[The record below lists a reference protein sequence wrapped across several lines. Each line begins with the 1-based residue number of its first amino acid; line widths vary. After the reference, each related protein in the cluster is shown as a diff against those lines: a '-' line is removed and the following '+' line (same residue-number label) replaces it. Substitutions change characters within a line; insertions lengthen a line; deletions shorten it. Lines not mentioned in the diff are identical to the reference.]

1 MSVFYRKYQNKN
13 RQSVAYGKWF
23 ARAVTIGKTIN
34 IDELAKHMSEHNT
47 PYSKGAIKGV
57 LTDMIGCVRELMLEG
72 KAVKLEGLAIF
83 SAGIK
88 TKKNGA
94 PTSAEFST
102 TKHIDSVYM
111 RARATGEFT
120 RQELTKAGNVTE
132 LPKNYT
138 DYHEEDDEPQ
148 NPSGG
153 SGSQSGSGTGSVTP
167 SGNGSSQ
174 SGGDNGGSQN
184 GGNSDSGNT
193 NGGSQSGNSGSGSNT
208 GDSTGGNTS
217 GDGQQS
223 TYNLT
228 IARSGSG
235 TSTVTDDSENVITG
249 QRSFAPGTNL
259 NIEIVPAE
267 GQVPTATINGSS
279 IELTENDGTYTGSF
293 QMPAQVSVLELNS
306 GSNGGDDYDPHNPID
321 SGN

>member
-132 LPKNYT
+132 LPKNFT

-153 SGSQSGSGTGSVTP
+153 SGSQ
-167 SGNGSSQ
+167 
-174 SGGDNGGSQN
+174 NGG
-184 GGNSDSGNT
+184 GSDSGST
-193 NGGSQSGNSGSGSNT
+193 SGGSQSGNSGSGSGSNT
-208 GDSTGGNTS
+208 GGSTGGNTS
-217 GDGQQS
+217 GDGQQT

-249 QRSFAPGTNL
+249 QRRFAPGTNL

-267 GQVPTATINGSS
+267 GQIPTARLNYNP
-279 IELTENDGTYTGSF
+279 IELTENDGTYVGSF
-293 QMPAQVSVLELNS
+293 QMPAQGSVLELNS
-306 GSNGGDDYDPHNPID
+306 GSNGSNGDDDYSPIND
-321 SGN
+321 D

>member
-132 LPKNYT
+132 LPKNFT

-153 SGSQSGSGTGSVTP
+153 SGSQNSGSTGDNT
-167 SGNGSSQ
+167 GGGSTT
-174 SGGDNGGSQN
+174 GDNGDRDPD
-184 GGNSDSGNT
+184 GGTNSD
-193 NGGSQSGNSGSGSNT
+193 
-208 GDSTGGNTS
+208 
-217 GDGQQS
+217 
-223 TYNLT
+223 
-228 IARSGSG
+228 
-235 TSTVTDDSENVITG
+235 E
-249 QRSFAPGTNL
+249 
-259 NIEIVPAE
+259 
-267 GQVPTATINGSS
+267 
-279 IELTENDGTYTGSF
+279 
-293 QMPAQVSVLELNS
+293 
-306 GSNGGDDYDPHNPID
+306 
-321 SGN
+321 

>member
-47 PYSKGAIKGV
+47 PYSKGAIKVV

-132 LPKNYT
+132 LPKNFT
-138 DYHEEDDEPQ
+138 DYHEDDEPQ
-148 NPSGG
+148 NPSSGN
-153 SGSQSGSGTGSVTP
+153 GSQSGSGTP

-174 SGGDNGGSQN
+174 SGGSNSGSQN
-184 GGNSDSGNT
+184 GGNS
-193 NGGSQSGNSGSGSNT
+193 GSGTNT
-208 GDSTGGNTS
+208 GGSTGGNT
-217 GDGQQS
+217 GG
-223 TYNLT
+223 N
-228 IARSGSG
+228 SGSSQSGTEGDYRLVIYKYGNG
-235 TSTVTDDSENVITG
+235 TSTVTDDSEQEINSNDNVHSG
-249 QRSFAPGTNL
+249 SNV
-259 NIEIVPAE
+259 NISVVSGNGLE
-267 GQVPTATINGSS
+267 PTAKINGSN
-279 IELTENDGTYTGSF
+279 IALTENDGTYTGSF
-293 QMPAQVSVLELNS
+293 QMPTKGSVLE
-306 GSNGGDDYDPHNPID
+306 ID
-321 SGN
+321 SEPDEFDQN

>member
-13 RQSVAYGKWF
+13 PKSVAYGKWF

-94 PTSAEFST
+94 PTSADFST

-132 LPKNYT
+132 LPKNFT
-138 DYHEEDDEPQ
+138 DYHEDDDEPQ
-148 NPSGG
+148 NGGSTGDNTG
-153 SGSQSGSGTGSVTP
+153 SGSQNSGSTSDNTG
-167 SGNGSSQ
+167 GGSTT
-174 SGGDNGGSQN
+174 GDNGDRDPD
-184 GGNSDSGNT
+184 GGTNSD
-193 NGGSQSGNSGSGSNT
+193 
-208 GDSTGGNTS
+208 
-217 GDGQQS
+217 
-223 TYNLT
+223 
-228 IARSGSG
+228 
-235 TSTVTDDSENVITG
+235 E
-249 QRSFAPGTNL
+249 
-259 NIEIVPAE
+259 
-267 GQVPTATINGSS
+267 
-279 IELTENDGTYTGSF
+279 
-293 QMPAQVSVLELNS
+293 
-306 GSNGGDDYDPHNPID
+306 
-321 SGN
+321 

>member
-13 RQSVAYGKWF
+13 PHGSSYGKWF
-23 ARAVTIGKTIN
+23 ARAVTIGKTVN
-34 IDELAKHMSEHNT
+34 VDELARHMSEHNT

-57 LTDMIGCVRELMLEG
+57 LTDMIGCIRELMLEG
-72 KAVKLEGLAIF
+72 KAVKLDGLAIF

-88 TKKNGA
+88 TKKKGA
-94 PTSAEFST
+94 PTSEDFST

-132 LPKNYT
+132 LPKNFT

-153 SGSQSGSGTGSVTP
+153 SGSQSG
-167 SGNGSSQ
+167 
-174 SGGDNGGSQN
+174 GG
-184 GGNSDSGNT
+184 SDSGST
-193 NGGSQSGNSGSGSNT
+193 SGGSQS
-208 GDSTGGNTS
+208 GNTS
-217 GDGQQS
+217 GDGQQTS
-223 TYNLT
+223 YNLT
-228 IARSGSG
+228 ITRSGSG
-235 TSTVTDDSENVITG
+235 TSTVKDDSENVITG

-293 QMPAQVSVLELNS
+293 QMSAQVSVLELNS
-306 GSNGGDDYDPHNPID
+306 GSNGGDDYDPN

>member
-132 LPKNYT
+132 LPKNFT

-153 SGSQSGSGTGSVTP
+153 STSGGNTGG
-167 SGNGSSQ
+167 GNTG
-174 SGGDNGGSQN
+174 SGGDNGG
-184 GGNSDSGNT
+184 
-193 NGGSQSGNSGSGSNT
+193 
-208 GDSTGGNTS
+208 
-217 GDGQQS
+217 GDG
-223 TYNLT
+223 
-228 IARSGSG
+228 
-235 TSTVTDDSENVITG
+235 DDDLDKG
-249 QRSFAPGTNL
+249 
-259 NIEIVPAE
+259 
-267 GQVPTATINGSS
+267 
-279 IELTENDGTYTGSF
+279 
-293 QMPAQVSVLELNS
+293 
-306 GSNGGDDYDPHNPID
+306 
-321 SGN
+321 

>member
-1 MSVFYRKYQNKN
+1 MSVFYRKYQNRN
-13 RQSVAYGKWF
+13 PHSVSYGKWF
-23 ARAVTIGKTIN
+23 ARAVTLGKTIN
-34 IDELAKHMSEHNT
+34 VDELAKHMSEHNT

-57 LTDMIGCVRELMLEG
+57 LTDMIGCIRELMLEG
-72 KAVKLEGLAIF
+72 KAVKLDGLAIF

-88 TKKNGA
+88 TKKKGA
-94 PTSAEFST
+94 PTSEDFST

-132 LPKNYT
+132 LPKNFT

-153 SGSQSGSGTGSVTP
+153 SGSQSG
-167 SGNGSSQ
+167 
-174 SGGDNGGSQN
+174 GG
-184 GGNSDSGNT
+184 SDSGST
-193 NGGSQSGNSGSGSNT
+193 SGGSQS
-208 GDSTGGNTS
+208 GNTS
-217 GDGQQS
+217 GDGQQTS
-223 TYNLT
+223 YNLT
-228 IARSGSG
+228 ITRSGSG
-235 TSTVTDDSENVITG
+235 TSTVKDDSENVITG

-306 GSNGGDDYDPHNPID
+306 GSNGCDDYDPYNPID

>member
-138 DYHEEDDEPQ
+138 DYHEEDEDNEPQ

-153 SGSQSGSGTGSVTP
+153 SGSQNSGSQ
-167 SGNGSSQ
+167 SQ
-174 SGGDNGGSQN
+174 GGSQN
-184 GGNSDSGNT
+184 GGSNTGNISTGGSD
-193 NGGSQSGNSGSGSNT
+193 NGGSQSGNGSTGSNT
-208 GDSTGGNTS
+208 GGSTGGNTG

-235 TSTVTDDSENVITG
+235 TSTVKDDSENVITG

-267 GQVPTATINGSS
+267 GQIPTARLNYNDVP
-279 IELTENDGTYTGSF
+279 LTENDGIYTGSF
-293 QMPAQVSVLELNS
+293 QMPARGSVLELNS
-306 GSNGGDDYDPHNPID
+306 GSNGESDNGGGFFTGD
-321 SGN
+321 

>member
-88 TKKNGA
+88 TKTNGA
-94 PTSAEFST
+94 PTSADFST

-138 DYHEEDDEPQ
+138 DYHEEDEDNEPQ
-148 NPSGG
+148 NPSSG
-153 SGSQSGSGTGSVTP
+153 SGSQNSGSQ
-167 SGNGSSQ
+167 SQ
-174 SGGDNGGSQN
+174 GGSQN
-184 GGNSDSGNT
+184 GGSNTGNISTGGSDNS
-193 NGGSQSGNSGSGSNT
+193 GSQSGNGGSNT
-208 GDSTGGNTS
+208 GGN
-217 GDGQQS
+217 
-223 TYNLT
+223 
-228 IARSGSG
+228 SGSQSG
-235 TSTVTDDSENVITG
+235 NGESGVAGNYRLVIYKYGSGSTTVTDDSEQELPNDSSVASGSNV
-249 QRSFAPGTNL
+249 
-259 NIEIVPAE
+259 NISVVPAA
-267 GQVPTATINGSS
+267 GKVPTAKINGSTN
-279 IELTENDGTYTGSF
+279 ITRT
-293 QMPAQVSVLELNS
+293 
-306 GSNGGDDYDPHNPID
+306 
-321 SGN
+321 

>member
-132 LPKNYT
+132 LPKNFT
-138 DYHEEDDEPQ
+138 DYHEEDEDEPQ
-148 NPSGG
+148 NPNGG
-153 SGSQSGSGTGSVTP
+153 SGSQNSGSQ
-167 SGNGSSQ
+167 SQ
-174 SGGDNGGSQN
+174 GGSQN
-184 GGNSDSGNT
+184 EGNSDSGNT
-193 NGGSQSGNSGSGSNT
+193 SGGSQSGNSGSGSNT

-267 GQVPTATINGSS
+267 GQIPTARLNYNP

-293 QMPAQVSVLELNS
+293 QMPAQGSVLELNS
-306 GSNGGDDYDPHNPID
+306 GSNGENNGGGGFDDGDNY
-321 SGN
+321 

>member
-13 RQSVAYGKWF
+13 PKSVAFNKWF

-94 PTSAEFST
+94 PTSADFST

-132 LPKNYT
+132 LPKNFT
-138 DYHEEDDEPQ
+138 DYHEDDDEPQ
-148 NPSGG
+148 NGG
-153 SGSQSGSGTGSVTP
+153 STGDNTGS
-167 SGNGSSQ
+167 
-174 SGGDNGGSQN
+174 GSQN
-184 GGNSDSGNT
+184 GGSTGDNTGGGSTTGDNGDRDPDGGTNSD
-193 NGGSQSGNSGSGSNT
+193 
-208 GDSTGGNTS
+208 
-217 GDGQQS
+217 
-223 TYNLT
+223 
-228 IARSGSG
+228 
-235 TSTVTDDSENVITG
+235 E
-249 QRSFAPGTNL
+249 
-259 NIEIVPAE
+259 
-267 GQVPTATINGSS
+267 
-279 IELTENDGTYTGSF
+279 
-293 QMPAQVSVLELNS
+293 
-306 GSNGGDDYDPHNPID
+306 
-321 SGN
+321 

>member
-57 LTDMIGCVRELMLEG
+57 LTDMIGCIRELMLEG

-94 PTSAEFST
+94 PTSADFST
-102 TKHIDSVYM
+102 TKKIGGVYM

-132 LPKNYT
+132 LPKNFT

-153 SGSQSGSGTGSVTP
+153 STSGGNTGG
-167 SGNGSSQ
+167 GNTG
-174 SGGDNGGSQN
+174 SGGDNGG
-184 GGNSDSGNT
+184 
-193 NGGSQSGNSGSGSNT
+193 
-208 GDSTGGNTS
+208 
-217 GDGQQS
+217 GDG
-223 TYNLT
+223 
-228 IARSGSG
+228 
-235 TSTVTDDSENVITG
+235 DDDLDKG
-249 QRSFAPGTNL
+249 
-259 NIEIVPAE
+259 
-267 GQVPTATINGSS
+267 
-279 IELTENDGTYTGSF
+279 
-293 QMPAQVSVLELNS
+293 
-306 GSNGGDDYDPHNPID
+306 
-321 SGN
+321 

>member
-57 LTDMIGCVRELMLEG
+57 LTDMIGCVRELILEG

-132 LPKNYT
+132 LPKNFT

-153 SGSQSGSGTGSVTP
+153 SGSQNSGSQ
-167 SGNGSSQ
+167 SQ
-174 SGGDNGGSQN
+174 GGSQN
-184 GGNSDSGNT
+184 GGNSDSGST
-193 NGGSQSGNSGSGSNT
+193 SGGSQSGNSGSGSGSNT
-208 GDSTGGNTS
+208 GGSTGGNTS
-217 GDGQQS
+217 GDGQQT

-249 QRSFAPGTNL
+249 QRRFAPGTNL

-267 GQVPTATINGSS
+267 GQIPTARLNYNP

-293 QMPAQVSVLELNS
+293 QMPAQGSVLELNS
-306 GSNGGDDYDPHNPID
+306 GSNGTGDNGDDDGLD
-321 SGN
+321 KD

>member
-13 RQSVAYGKWF
+13 PHSVSYGKWF
-23 ARAVTIGKTIN
+23 ARAVTIGKTFTVE
-34 IDELAKHMSEHNT
+34 DLAKHMSEHNT

-120 RQELTKAGNVTE
+120 RAELTKAGSVTE

-138 DYHEEDDEPQ
+138 DYHEDDDDEPQ

-153 SGSQSGSGTGSVTP
+153 NGSSQNGGSQIGGSQSGSG
-167 SGNGSSQ
+167 
-174 SGGDNGGSQN
+174 
-184 GGNSDSGNT
+184 DS
-193 NGGSQSGNSGSGSNT
+193 GSQSGN
-208 GDSTGGNTS
+208 GDSGQS
-217 GDGQQS
+217 QQS
-223 TYNLT
+223 TYGLT
-228 IARSGSG
+228 ITRSGSG
-235 TSTVTDDSENVITG
+235 TSTVKDDSEQAINSGDSVASGSNV
-249 QRSFAPGTNL
+249 

-293 QMPAQVSVLELNS
+293 QMPAQASVLDINS
-306 GSNGGDDYDPHNPID
+306 GTSGD
-321 SGN
+321 SGDGIDKD

>member
-13 RQSVAYGKWF
+13 PKSVAFNKWF
-23 ARAVTIGKTIN
+23 ARAVTIGKTMN

-94 PTSAEFST
+94 PTSADFST

-132 LPKNYT
+132 LPKNFT

-148 NPSGG
+148 N
-153 SGSQSGSGTGSVTP
+153 
-167 SGNGSSQ
+167 SGNT
-174 SGGDNGGSQN
+174 GDNTGGGSQN
-184 GGNSDSGNT
+184 SGSTSDNTGGGSTTGDNGDRAPDGGTNSD
-193 NGGSQSGNSGSGSNT
+193 
-208 GDSTGGNTS
+208 
-217 GDGQQS
+217 
-223 TYNLT
+223 
-228 IARSGSG
+228 
-235 TSTVTDDSENVITG
+235 E
-249 QRSFAPGTNL
+249 
-259 NIEIVPAE
+259 
-267 GQVPTATINGSS
+267 
-279 IELTENDGTYTGSF
+279 
-293 QMPAQVSVLELNS
+293 
-306 GSNGGDDYDPHNPID
+306 
-321 SGN
+321 